1 MDQDSSSAPEPPPG
15 ELQCP
20 TCGARQGWADICRR
34 CKCDLSLVVAA
45 HRRRR
50 QLRAQCLGWMRSH
63 RLDAALRT
71 ASELHALAPDADSLR
86 LLAVARL
93 LHGSYAGALQT
104 LGGSA
109 PAPET

>member
-1 MDQDSSSAPEPPPG
+1 MDQDSHSAPESPPC
-15 ELQCP
+15 ELRCP

-63 RLDAALRT
+63 RPDAALRT

-93 LHGSYAGALQT
+93 LHGSHADALQT

-109 PAPET
+109 SAPKP